1 MKTKVIFLTMAMLAL
16 CRPADAKW
24 RFDYTLYKKW
34 LNSLS
39 GGPGFSRDP
48 LGPCDYAD
56 EGECLNALNKAAR
69 EAGDS
74 YYKDKV
80 KCKEC
85 DGSGGNSGGSSEQQ
99 LAQILGNKISDS
111 ILNLLFPKKQNISPQ
126 DEIDSQNTIKHQ
138 QEEEQK
144 KEAARIAGN
153 QAWIDLQNIEQGN
166 RTFDDAKKLEAGK
179 DLLEEIRT
187 IDSGDLTFKTIGTDF
202 FGTTKPSEV
211 KLQSKGK
218 GNHPTSDLKP
228 AAVPDIPEPKK
239 VDPKQVEAW
248 KQKLTTLISG
258 FQKNVKFLQDIE
270 IKLNDTEVKIKEA
283 ESKKEVAQIKLEEAK
298 NTAATAKPE
307 EKSQDDELEK
317 QAKAELQN
325 ADDLIAKA
333 KQSKNDMTKEKEK
346 MIKENE
352 KIENEA
358 KKLNAEIQAE
368 GK

>member
-85 DGSGGNSGGSSEQQ
+85 DGSGGNSGGSPEQTV
-99 LAQILGNKISDS
+99 AQTLGKLIGDS
-111 ILNLLFPKKQNISPQ
+111 IVNSIFPKKQDTSRQ
-126 DEIDSQNTIKHQ
+126 DEIDRQNALLQQ
-138 QEEEQK
+138 QEEAQK

-179 DLLEEIRT
+179 ALLEEIGT

-202 FGTTKPSEV
+202 FGTTKPTEV
-211 KLQSKGK
+211 RLQSKGT
-218 GNHPTSDLKP
+218 GSHPTSDLKLP
-228 AAVPDIPEPKK
+228 AVPDIPEPF
-239 VDPKQVEAW
+239 DPKQVADR
-248 KQKLTTLISG
+248 KQRLVILIND
-258 FQKNVKFLQDIE
+258 FQVNEKILQDIE

-307 EKSQDDELEK
+307 EKP
-317 QAKAELQN
+317 QADALVAQAQAALQS
-325 ADDLIAKA
+325 ADGEIAKA
-333 KQSKNDMTKEKEK
+333 KQSEND
-346 MIKENE
+346 MIKEKE

-358 KKLNAEIQAE
+358 KKLNAEKQAE
-368 GK
+368 GKK